1 MGRLHSGSIVQKWG
15 EIIYEPDRAFVQDM
29 NENQEKYRNLFIGKI
44 SEYLYADMRS
54 SEKISTAPFSFD
66 KIFGRL
72 SGKEKILWYDYVS
85 LIPDKLLLLNLRI
98 RPFKEYCATCII
110 TDKEIEKLAC
120 FDHKSLSAPGKRF
133 YKEMNYHI
141 PLQLK
146 KIGYEIIRPGE
157 VEEIDYKM
165 IRKLARAVH
174 SRYLQNMKNP
184 SPGSDPEQYIL
195 SQYPDDSGEMYLT
208 EFDNLPD
215 EIICSNMDNAYH
227 IPTKLLSIGYK
238 LRPLKK
244 GYKPVT
250 LHLDDNEIETMA
262 KVEHIRWSWDKRLN
276 GWKYGSANDNV
287 NKIHRRLVPYDLL
300 PESEKDKDR
309 ALVRLIPAL
318 LRDIDYEAYP
328 VNPNRLS
335 KLSYAIKPQ
344 SSIHRLLLKTREL
357 NDQIRKLVT
366 LSPEVDMMM
375 NMRNKN
381 IEEVIRDVE
390 GSYNCAQHIQ
400 ETFLPDDL
408 YIRECFTHNFVI
420 YKPKDIVSGDFYFF
434 SKCDDKI
441 IFAAADCTGHGIAG
455 ALLSTLCYG
464 ILDQAVNELK
474 LTDPSIIL
482 SHLYLK
488 VHKFLRNQEEDTGVS
503 DELDITL
510 CVLDRKSNILSFSG
524 KGCPLFRISNGNLLE
539 YKSSHSIAEC
549 GNDNS
554 DSFITESIQL
564 KNSDTIYLFSDGYAD
579 QFGGIYRKRY
589 SRKRF
594 KEFLV
599 SIHKNSMSEQ
609 SDLLYG
615 EIEKWMEE
623 SDEEQIDDILVIGVR
638 I

>member
-1 MGRLHSGSIVQKWG
+1 MRRFPAGSVVQKWAG
-15 EIIYEPDRAFVQDM
+15 IIYEPDRAFVHDM
-29 NENQEKYRNLFIGKI
+29 NENQEKYRDLFIGKI
-44 SEYLYADMRS
+44 SEYLYTDMRS
-54 SEKISTAPFSFD
+54 SERTSIAPFSFD
-66 KIFGRL
+66 KIFSKL
-72 SGKEKILWYDYVS
+72 SREEKILWYNYVS

-98 RPFKEYCATCII
+98 RPFKEYCSTCII

-120 FDHKSLSAPGKRF
+120 FDHKSFPSPGNRF
-133 YKEMNYHI
+133 FKELNYHI

-146 KIGYEIIRPGE
+146 KIGFEIIKPGE
-157 VEEIDYKM
+157 AAEIDHKM
-165 IRKLARAVH
+165 IKKLARAVH
-174 SRYLQNMKNP
+174 SRYLENMKNP
-184 SPGSDPEQYIL
+184 VPGSDPEQYNL
-195 SQYPDDSGEMYLT
+195 SQYSDESGEMYLT
-208 EFDNLPD
+208 EFDNLPH

-276 GWKYGSANDNV
+276 GWRYGSVKNTM
-287 NKIHRRLVPYDLL
+287 NKTHPGLVPYNMLS
-300 PESEKDKDR
+300 ESEKEKDR

-344 SSIHRLLLKTREL
+344 SSIHKLLLETREL
-357 NDQIRKLVT
+357 NDQIRKLVNI
-366 LSPEVDMMM
+366 SPEVDMMVKA
-375 NMRNKN
+375 RNKN
-381 IEEVIRDVE
+381 IEEVIREVE

-408 YIRECFTHNFVI
+408 YIRECFTHSFVI
-420 YKPKDIVSGDFYFF
+420 FKPKDIVSGDFYFF
-434 SKCDDKI
+434 SKSDDKI
-441 IFAAADCTGHGIAG
+441 IFAAADCTGHGIPG

-474 LTDPSIIL
+474 LTDPSEIL
-482 SHLYLK
+482 HHLYFK
-488 VHKFLRNQEEDTGVS
+488 VHKFLRNQEEETGVS
-503 DELDITL
+503 DDLDIAL
-510 CVLDRKSNILSFSG
+510 CVLDRKANILSFSG
-524 KGCPLFRISNGNLLE
+524 KGCPLYRISKGNLFE
-539 YKSSHSIAEC
+539 YKSSYSMADC
-549 GNDNS
+549 GNVNG
-554 DSFITESIQL
+554 DSFLTESIQL
-564 KNSDTIYLFSDGYAD
+564 GNNDKVYLFSDGYAD
-579 QFGGIYRKRY
+579 QFGGINHKRY

-599 SIHKNSMSEQ
+599 SIHENSMSEQ

-623 SDEEQIDDILVIGVR
+623 SNEEQIDDILVIGIR